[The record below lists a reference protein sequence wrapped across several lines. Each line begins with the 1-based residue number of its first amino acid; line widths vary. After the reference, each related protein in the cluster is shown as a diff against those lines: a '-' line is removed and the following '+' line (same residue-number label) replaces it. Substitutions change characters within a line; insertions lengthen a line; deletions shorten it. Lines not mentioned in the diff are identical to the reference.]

1 MSDPAGRIRA
11 FVTEQGG
18 PAVAVIEHIG
28 RVGFRLVVV
37 AGNGRFVDAVLPDEA
52 SARAAADS
60 AGVPIGSWDR
70 ELSARVTV
78 TPQERKQI
86 AGTGR

>member
-1 MSDPAGRIRA
+1 MSEPASKIRA
-11 FVTEQGG
+11 FVAEQGG
-18 PAVAVIEHIG
+18 PAVAVIEYIG

-52 SARAAADS
+52 AARATAES

-78 TPQERKQI
+78 SPQERRQM